1 MHGPSHPSLNFRLE
15 LNNLKK
21 HLLTGTSHMIPF
33 IVAGGVL
40 LSLAVMLHGE
50 GSQPESGFL
59 KDLWD
64 MGAAGFTLFIPVLGG
79 YIAWSMA
86 SRPGLAPGMIGAW
99 LAESYGGGFLGA
111 ILVGFLAGYIV
122 NLLKRIPL
130 NETFRP
136 MGAIFIY
143 PLAGTFLT
151 SGIVIWFI
159 GHPIAHLMVTLNEWL
174 YSLQGTSKV
183 MLGGIL
189 GAMTAFDMGGPINK
203 VATLFAQT
211 QVKDHPYLMGGVGV
225 AICTPPLG
233 MWLATVIA
241 PQKYSADERQA
252 GKASLMMGM
261 IGISEGA
268 IPFAVADPLRVLPAI
283 VLGGVTGNIIGFNAG
298 VLNNA
303 PWGGW
308 IVLPVV
314 EGRWWYVFAILTGM
328 LVTAITVNL
337 LKPVKTPA
345 HTCHSPDFIA
355 DADKG

>member
-1 MHGPSHPSLNFRLE
+1 
-15 LNNLKK
+15 
-21 HLLTGTSHMIPF
+21 MIPF

-40 LSLAVMLHGE
+40 LSLAVMLNGE
-50 GSQPESGFL
+50 AARPESGFL
-59 KDLWD
+59 KDLWN

-79 YIAWSMA
+79 YIAWSIA

-111 ILVGFLAGYIV
+111 IIVGFIAGYLV

-130 NETFRP
+130 PGAMKP

-143 PLAGTFLT
+143 PLLGTFLT

-159 GHPIAHLMVTLNEWL
+159 GYPIAHLMTSLNEWL
-174 YSLQGTSKV
+174 YSLQGASKIV
-183 MLGGIL
+183 LGATL
-189 GAMTAFDMGGPINK
+189 GAMTAFDMGGPVNK

-233 MWLATVIA
+233 MWLATILS
-241 PQKYSADERQA
+241 PQKYSGEERQA
-252 GKASLMMGM
+252 GKAALMMGM

-268 IPFAVADPLRVLPAI
+268 IPFAVADPFRVLPAI
-283 VLGGVTGNIIGFNAG
+283 VLGGVTGNIIAFSAG

-314 EGRWWYVFAILTGM
+314 EGRFWYVFATLMGM
-328 LVTAITVNL
+328 LVTAFAANL
-337 LKPVKTPA
+337 LKPVKTSSVPRQP
-345 HTCHSPDFIA
+345 SDIIVDA
-355 DADKG
+355 DVNADKG